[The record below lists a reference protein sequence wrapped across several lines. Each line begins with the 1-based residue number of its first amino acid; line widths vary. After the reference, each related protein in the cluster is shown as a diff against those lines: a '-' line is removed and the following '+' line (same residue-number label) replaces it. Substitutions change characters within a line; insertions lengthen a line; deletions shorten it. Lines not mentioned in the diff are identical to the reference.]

1 MARAITLSRGTTLS
15 NFTFDQ
21 AEGLRRLI
29 ARPAPRL
36 MTLLSADGHLERTV
50 LLANIAATLVEM
62 GSKVTV
68 LDTCNTPAKLDA
80 RLGLSRN
87 GQADLA
93 LVDVAQQRCR
103 INDILHTS
111 RYGFDFASINRQVVK
126 APIARQDE
134 VLNEKLNKALL
145 QLAQNRDI
153 LLSGA
158 ELDAYGELPLA
169 ALDDGEIMIQVS
181 PTCKSITN
189 GYGLIKR
196 LVGRAGR
203 RPFGIIVTGASEVT
217 AQTIFNNLSQVASR
231 YLAISLNA
239 CGSLPSD
246 ESLGRASQLGRSV
259 IDAFPLAKTSVA
271 LRRMANVLSN
281 PVHAHGR

>member
-1 MARAITLSRGTTLS
+1 MS

-21 AEGLRRLI
+21 AEGLRRLV
-29 ARPAPRL
+29 ARRAPRL

-50 LLANIAATLVEM
+50 LLANVAATLVET
-62 GSKVTV
+62 GSKVAV
-68 LDTCNTPAKLDA
+68 LDTCNTPARLDA
-80 RLGLSRN
+80 RLGVNRQ

-93 LVDVAQQRCR
+93 LVDVAQQHCSLE
-103 INDILHTS
+103 DILHAS
-111 RYGFDFASINRQVVK
+111 RYGFDFASVNRQVVK
-126 APIARQDE
+126 ASIFRQDAA
-134 VLNEKLNKALL
+134 LNAGLNTALL

-158 ELDAYGELPLA
+158 ELDAHGELPLT
-169 ALDDGEIMIQVS
+169 ALNDGEIMIQVS
-181 PTCKSITN
+181 PTSKSITN

-196 LVGRAGR
+196 LVSRAGR
-203 RPFGIIVTGASEVT
+203 RPFGIIVTGASEPV

-246 ESLGRASQLGRSV
+246 ESLGRASHLGRSV
-259 IDAFPLAKTSVA
+259 IDAFPLARSSVA
-271 LRRMANVLSN
+271 LRRMAHVLAN
-281 PVHAHGR
+281 AH